1 MDIID
6 SILGN
11 TSEPDWKARLQ
22 GASIDWLELSQWDA
36 QKNRFRKTTK
46 EGRELAVAL
55 ERGQSLRDGDVL
67 DWNEDSRKA
76 VVCRIRLCPVMVVD
90 MQGLT
95 ALPREE
101 ALAAAVKLGHAL
113 GNQHWPAVVKG
124 SMVYVPVSTDSN
136 VMGSVMDT
144 HALLGTSYA
153 FLAGEDVLDLLE
165 QQEVRRL
172 FGGAEQPGGHHHHH
186 EEDAILRHGFGRE
199 HCSVKHGRHHDHG
212 HGDTEHGG
220 IPYDD
225 CGRGRGPHGRRH
237 RCRRHHRY
245 GDA

>member
-124 SMVYVPVSTDSN
+124 SMVYVPVFY
-136 VMGSVMDT
+136 GQQC
-144 HALLGTSYA
+144 HGLGDGHSRP
-153 FLAGEDVLDLLE
+153 AGN
-165 QQEVRRL
+165 
-172 FGGAEQPGGHHHHH
+172 
-186 EEDAILRHGFGRE
+186 IL
-199 HCSVKHGRHHDHG
+199 CV
-212 HGDTEHGG
+212 
-220 IPYDD
+220 P
-225 CGRGRGPHGRRH
+225 GRR
-237 RCRRHHRY
+237 RRARSS
-245 GDA
+245 GTAGSTPSFRWCGTAWRPSPSS